1 MEVRAIPEGFNTV
14 TPYLLAEDAD
24 QLLTFLQAAFNAIV
38 LEKIAGPQGKTAHAQ
53 VRIGNSIVMVGGKPG
68 TASNES
74 MLYLYVED
82 TDALYHQAIAAG
94 ATSILAPINQF
105 YGDRNAAVKDCCG
118 HQWWIATHIE
128 DVSKEELEIRAK
140 QMHG

>member
-1 MEVRAIPEGFNTV
+1 MKVNPIPAGFSTV

-24 QLLTFLQAAFNAIV
+24 KLLSFLEAAFNAVIQ
-38 LEKIAGPQGKTAHAQ
+38 ERIAGPQGKTAHAQ
-53 VRIGNSIVMVGGKPG
+53 VLIGNSIVMVGGKPG

-82 TDALYHQAIAAG
+82 TDAVYHQAIAAG
-94 ATSILAPINQF
+94 ATSILEPVNQF

-118 HQWWIATHIE
+118 HQWWIATHVE

-140 QMHG
+140 KMHG